1 MISSTSGS
9 TMTRFAATAAAL
21 AALTVVAFA
30 GPIQDRTI
38 AHYAAQANAQ
48 SPGFAGFSAERG
60 KTLFVAG
67 QTGGKPDTPS
77 CTSCHGAS
85 PQATGQTRAGKEIAP
100 MALSKTPD
108 RYGDLEKV
116 EKWFDR
122 NCTSVL
128 GRRCTPVEKG
138 DFVTFMA
145 GQ

>member
-1 MISSTSGS
+1 MISPATSST
-9 TMTRFAATAAAL
+9 TIRFAAAAAAF
-21 AALTVVAFA
+21 AALTVAAFA
-30 GPIQDRTI
+30 GPIHDRTI
-38 AHYAAQANAQ
+38 AHYATQAKAQ
-48 SPGFAGFSAERG
+48 SSDFASFSAERG
-60 KTLFVAG
+60 KTLFAAG
-67 QTGGKPDTPS
+67 HTGGKPDTPS

-108 RYGDLEKV
+108 RYGDLDKV

-128 GRRCTPVEKG
+128 GRQCTPVEKG
-138 DFVTFMA
+138 DFLTFMV

>member
-1 MISSTSGS
+1 MISSTTSS
-9 TMTRFAATAAAL
+9 TMTRLAATAAAL
-21 AALTVVAFA
+21 AALTAAALA

-38 AHYAAQANAQ
+38 AHYATQAKAQ
-48 SPGFAGFSAERG
+48 SSGFAGFSAERG
-60 KTLFVAG
+60 RTLFAAG
-67 QTGGKPDTPS
+67 HTGGKPDTPS

-108 RYGDLEKV
+108 RYGDIDKV

-128 GRRCTPVEKG
+128 GRPCTPVEKG
-138 DFVTFMA
+138 DFVSFMA